1 MTNAVEAV
9 GLGKRYGRRWA
20 LQDCT
25 VDVPSG
31 RVIGLVGGNGAGKT
45 TLIHLMV
52 GLLRPSV
59 GALSVLGRVP
69 ADGPSHL
76 ARVGFLAQDAPLY
89 ATLSVGDH
97 LRLGRRLN
105 PGWDDRAASSRI
117 EGLGYDLRQ
126 RAGKLSGGERAQ
138 VALTLALAKRPD
150 LLLLDEPVAGLDPL
164 ARREF
169 LAGIMDS
176 VAEHDLTVL
185 LSSHLVSDIE
195 RVCDYLIVL
204 AASRVQ
210 LAGDVQE
217 LLSTHRV
224 LTAPRDSPPL
234 PAEIE
239 VIEATQ
245 TATETTMVVRTA
257 RPVVDPAWTVTE
269 LGLEDLVLAY
279 LAQGAHTAR
288 SSRGPLIT
296 DRDTA

>member
-1 MTNAVEAV
+1 VTNAVEAV

-25 VDVPSG
+25 VDVPSR

-76 ARVGFLAQDAPLY
+76 ARVGFLAQDASLY
-89 ATLSVGDH
+89 GTLSVGDH

-105 PGWDDRAASSRI
+105 PGWNDAAATSRI

-169 LAGIMDS
+169 LVGIMES

-217 LLSTHRV
+217 LLRTHRI
-224 LTAPRDSPPL
+224 LTGPRDSPAL

-245 TATETTMVVRTA
+245 TESQTTMVVRTA
-257 RPVVDPAWTVTE
+257 HPVLDPAWTVNE

-279 LAQGAHTAR
+279 LAQAARTAR
-288 SSRGPLIT
+288 SSSGPLT
-296 DRDTA
+296 TGRDTT